1 MWDQAYSMGF
11 AGNDGPVGP
20 GSTVLIT
27 GGTSGIG
34 QETARGLAK
43 LGAKVIIVGRDP
55 ARIEQTVAWLRRE
68 AGHDRVHGMQ
78 ADLSSLAEVRLLA
91 EQFRRKQDRLDVLVN
106 NAGSMFGERVLTGDG
121 FERTWALN
129 HLAYFLLTLE
139 LLDLLKASAPARIV
153 NVASEMHRGGEI
165 DFENLQGEKHFACI
179 PAYRQSKLA
188 NILFTKALPRRL
200 IGTGVTAN
208 ALHPGAVATGMGR
221 DMVGLMKLAN
231 RLCQLFFLSPRKGA
245 ATSVYLASSAG
256 VEKVTGKYF
265 VKCRETAPAGVSMNM
280 ELQERLWRVSLEQT
294 GAKEVTFT
302 N

>member
-11 AGNDGPVGP
+11 AGNDGFLGP
-20 GSTVLIT
+20 GKTVLVT
-27 GGTSGIG
+27 GGTSGVG
-34 QETARGLAK
+34 RETARALAR
-43 LGAKVIIVGRDP
+43 LGAKVVIVGRDQG
-55 ARIEQTVAWLRRE
+55 RIEQTVSWLRQE
-68 AGHDRVHGMQ
+68 AGHTRVDGLQ
-78 ADLSSLAEVRLLA
+78 ADLSSMQDIRRLA
-91 EQFRRKQDRLDVLVN
+91 EQFRRENARLDVLVN
-106 NAGSMFGERVLTGDG
+106 NAGSMFGERVLTAEG

-153 NVASEMHRGGEI
+153 NVASEMHRGGAI
-165 DFENLQGEKHFACI
+165 DFGNLQGERHFSCI
-179 PAYRQSKLA
+179 PAYRQSKFA

-200 IGTGVTAN
+200 ISTGVTAN

-231 RLCQLFFLSPRKGA
+231 RICQFFFLSPRKGA
-245 ATSVYLASSAG
+245 ATSVHLASSAG

-265 VKCRETAPAGVSMNM
+265 VKCRETVPARMTMDM

-294 GAKEVTFT
+294 GAKEITFT

>member
-1 MWDQAYSMGF
+1 MGF
-11 AGNDGPVGP
+11 AGNDGFMGP
-20 GSTVLIT
+20 GSTVLVT

-34 QETARGLAK
+34 QETARGLGR

-55 ARIEQTVAWLRRE
+55 DRIERTVAWLKHE
-68 AGHDRVHGMQ
+68 AGHTRVKGMQ
-78 ADLSSLAEVRLLA
+78 ADLSSLADIRRLAAQVRR
-91 EQFRRKQDRLDVLVN
+91 EHDRLDVLVN
-106 NAGSMFGERVLTGDG
+106 NAGSMFGERMLTVDG

-165 DFENLQGEKHFACI
+165 DFENLQGEKHYACI

-188 NILFTKALPRRL
+188 NLLFTKALPRRL
-200 IGTGVTAN
+200 IGSGVTAN

-221 DMVGLMKLAN
+221 DMAGLMKLAN
-231 RLCQLFFLSPRKGA
+231 RLCQFFFLSPRKGA

-265 VKCRETAPAGVSMNM
+265 VKSRETAPAPLATDVD
-280 ELQERLWRVSLEQT
+280 LQERLWSISLEQT
-294 GAKEVTFT
+294 GAKEIASI